1 MTKLSVLLIFAEG
14 KGFLTPDQV
23 RERIPSRPDRGSFY
37 SYLLRLQ
44 KQGLLER
51 SPNHRRGHL
60 SYRIT
65 SRGYARIA
73 YLRDHSD
80 S

>member
-1 MTKLSVLLIFAEG
+1 MTKLSVLVIFAAG
-14 KGFLTPDQV
+14 KTFLTPDQV
-23 RERIPSRPDRGSFY
+23 RERIQSHPDRRSFY
-37 SYLLRLQ
+37 SYLQRLQ

-51 SPNHRRGHL
+51 SPNRRRGYL

-65 SRGYARIA
+65 PRGHARIA
-73 YLRDHSD
+73 YLRSHPD